1 LKPEDAPQPVQVLNS
16 TRTCVLAE
24 HIELAGTS
32 SSRRKGLLGRD
43 SLAAKSGLW
52 IVPCQGVHT
61 WMMRFPIDVVYLSRK
76 KKVRKLRR
84 EMPPWRISF
93 CLSAHSVLELPAG
106 TIAETGTQVGD
117 QVEINL

>member
-1 LKPEDAPQPVQVLNS
+1 M
-16 TRTCVLAE
+16 LAE
-24 HIELAGTS
+24 NIELAGTS

-43 SLAAKSGLW
+43 SLGAKSGLW
-52 IVPCQGVHT
+52 IIPCQGIHT

-76 KKVRKLRR
+76 KEVRKLRR

-93 CLSAHSVLELPAG
+93 CFLAHSVLELPAG

-117 QVEINL
+117 RIEIKA